1 MEDQPATDY
10 KGPGRPKS
18 KVRRE
23 EKANPNEYKTMLIEP
38 YMHRDLK
45 KVSALLGKNMREFLE
60 EVFYGNED
68 VSKTLEKIKKLE
80 EDWSSPKNSFK
91 YDHD

>member
-1 MEDQPATDY
+1 MEEQAAAEN

-18 KVRRE
+18 KIRRE

-45 KVSALLGKNMREFLE
+45 KVSALMGKNMREFLE
-60 EVFYGNED
+60 EVFYANED
-68 VSKTLEKIKKLE
+68 VARTLEMIKKLE
-80 EDWSSPKNSFK
+80 EA
-91 YDHD
+91 

>member
-1 MEDQPATDY
+1 MEDQAAAEN

-18 KVRRE
+18 KIRRE

-45 KVSALLGKNMREFLE
+45 KVSALMGKNMREFLE
-60 EVFYGNED
+60 EVFYANED
-68 VSKTLEKIKKLE
+68 VARTLEKIKKLE
-80 EDWSSPKNSFK
+80 EA
-91 YDHD
+91 

>member
-1 MEDQPATDY
+1 MEEQAPAEN

-18 KVRRE
+18 KIRRE

-45 KVSALLGKNMREFLE
+45 KVSALMGKNMREFLE
-60 EVFYGNED
+60 EVFYANED
-68 VSKTLEKIKKLE
+68 VARTLEKIKKLE
-80 EDWSSPKNSFK
+80 EA
-91 YDHD
+91 

>member
-1 MEDQPATDY
+1 MNSESEEN

-23 EKANPNEYKTMLIEP
+23 EKANPNEYKTILLEP

-45 KVSALLGKNMREFLE
+45 MVSALMGRNMREFLE
-60 EVFYGNED
+60 EVFYGNTE
-68 VSKTLEKIKKLE
+68 VLKTLEKIKKLE
-80 EDWSSPKNSFK
+80 ES
-91 YDHD
+91 

>member
-1 MEDQPATDY
+1 MEEQAATEN

-18 KVRRE
+18 KIRRE

-60 EVFYGNED
+60 EVFYANEE
-68 VSKTLEKIKKLE
+68 VAKTLEKIKKLE
-80 EDWSSPKNSFK
+80 EA
-91 YDHD
+91 

>member
-1 MEDQPATDY
+1 MEEQAAAEN

-18 KVRRE
+18 KIRRE

-45 KVSALLGKNMREFLE
+45 KVSALMGKNMREFLE
-60 EVFYGNED
+60 EVFYANED
-68 VSKTLEKIKKLE
+68 VARTLEKIKKLE
-80 EDWSSPKNSFK
+80 EA
-91 YDHD
+91 

>member
-1 MEDQPATDY
+1 MSTLKTVSDEQ

-23 EKANPNEYKTMLIEP
+23 EKANPNEYKTMLLEP

-45 KVSALLGKNMREFLE
+45 KVSALLGKNMRDYLE
-60 EVFYGNED
+60 EIFYSNPD
-68 VSKTLEKIKKLE
+68 VARTLANIKKLE
-80 EDWSSPKNSFK
+80 EA
-91 YDHD
+91 

>member
-1 MEDQPATDY
+1 MEEQSVADN

-23 EKANPNEYKTMLIEP
+23 EKADPNVYKTMLIEP

-45 KVSALLGKNMREFLE
+45 TVSALRGKNMREFLE
-60 EVFYGNED
+60 EVFYANED
-68 VSKTLEKIKKLE
+68 VTRTLEKIKKMDE
-80 EDWSSPKNSFK
+80 A
-91 YDHD
+91 

>member
-1 MEDQPATDY
+1 MNSESEES

-23 EKANPNEYKTMLIEP
+23 EKANPNEYKTMLLEP

-45 KVSALLGKNMREFLE
+45 MVSALMGKNMREFLE
-60 EVFYGNED
+60 EVFYGNTE
-68 VSKTLEKIKKLE
+68 VLKTLEKIKKLE
-80 EDWSSPKNSFK
+80 ES
-91 YDHD
+91 

>member
-1 MEDQPATDY
+1 MEEQVTTEN

-18 KVRRE
+18 KIRRE

-60 EVFYGNED
+60 EIFYSNDE
-68 VSKTLEKIKKLE
+68 VSRTLEKIKKVE
-80 EDWSSPKNSFK
+80 EA
-91 YDHD
+91 

>member
-1 MEDQPATDY
+1 MHSIYKCTEIMSIEPEVS

-23 EKANPNEYKTMLIEP
+23 EKTNPNEYKTMLLEP

-45 KVSALLGKNMREFLE
+45 MVSALLGKNMREFLE
-60 EVFYGNED
+60 EVFYSNTE
-68 VSKTLEKIKKLE
+68 VARTLEKIKKLE
-80 EDWSSPKNSFK
+80 ES
-91 YDHD
+91 